1 MENLEESIGG
11 EENYGIDQEYS
22 DPETGEYFSDD
33 SCDCLLD
40 RKIMWL
46 SLPRL
51 CLERVFSFLP
61 DRDRKTAAL
70 VCHQWHNVMRS
81 PSLWRH
87 RHFHFSGRISKFRKP
102 HYSSAIAYVS
112 HLGAYLERL
121 EVTVCPPR
129 KTQSALRLKGAIT
142 QLFSELIRVKA
153 PLRSLAVMNLE
164 LDRSAWTS
172 SLRASM
178 VGCLISF
185 LQRGSSKLNSICLS
199 GMRNCI
205 HQGLEL
211 LSALSHYETRF
222 YPRCYIS
229 SLDLEAFFS
238 GSVNVY
244 LNSSVPDNLSQLQCL
259 TDLRLSYSC
268 LSDELLMAL
277 QQRHGGGRQK
287 SRRDDN
293 TLQTF
298 SLHCCLKEPHQ
309 QLVCGSSWATLASSC
324 PDLKVKISVNQV
336 VNNDRL
342 ARMLLPEIPL
352 SEYCM
357 SAFYSPNED
366 WSPKPLLSD
375 ILPQYRHTLQ
385 HLNLDLNNFGESLDE
400 ELLELVKVCERLV
413 KLSIC
418 AFLEIRTVAR
428 LLDMTLTQRSSL
440 KEIHVRICSFNED
453 AGEEEEALEEMLSS
467 YLHLP
472 PDLCFSAITYPF
484 E

>member
-1 MENLEESIGG
+1 LEQRSELVP
-11 EENYGIDQEYS
+11 Y
-22 DPETGEYFSDD
+22 
-33 SCDCLLD
+33 

-70 VCHQWHNVMRS
+70 VCHQWHNIMRS

-142 QLFSELIRVKA
+142 RLFSELIRVKA

-164 LDRSAWTS
+164 LDRSAWTT

-277 QQRHGGGRQK
+277 Q
-287 SRRDDN
+287 DDN

-440 KEIHVRICSFNED
+440 KEIHVRRNSNVN
-453 AGEEEEALEEMLSS
+453 LT
-467 YLHLP
+467 LH
-472 PDLCFSAITYPF
+472 TQ
-484 E
+484 

>member
-1 MENLEESIGG
+1 MENLEESIGE

-22 DPETGEYFSDD
+22 DPETGEYFTDD
-33 SCDCLLD
+33 SCDCILD
-40 RKIMWL
+40 RKITWL

-70 VCHQWHNVMRS
+70 VCRQWHNVMRS

-87 RHFHFSGRISKFRKP
+87 HRFHFSGRISKFRKP
-102 HYSSAIAYVS
+102 DYSSTIAYVS

-129 KTQSALRLKGAIT
+129 KTQAALRLKGAIT
-142 QLFSELIRVKA
+142 QLFSELIRVRA

-172 SLRASM
+172 SLRASV

-211 LSALSHYETRF
+211 LSALLHYETRF

-277 QQRHGGGRQK
+277 QQRHGGGRRK
-287 SRRDDN
+287 SSRDGN

-298 SLHCCLKEPHQ
+298 LLHCCLKEPHQ
-309 QLVCGSSWATLASSC
+309 Q
-324 PDLKVKISVNQV
+324 
-336 VNNDRL
+336 
-342 ARMLLPEIPL
+342 
-352 SEYCM
+352 
-357 SAFYSPNED
+357 
-366 WSPKPLLSD
+366 
-375 ILPQYRHTLQ
+375 
-385 HLNLDLNNFGESLDE
+385 HLNLDFGANNFDESLDE

-413 KLSIC
+413 ELSIC

-428 LLDMTLTQRSSL
+428 LLDMSLTQSSL
-440 KEIHVRICSFNED
+440 KEIHVRICSFNEV

-472 PDLCFSAITYPF
+472 PDLCFSAIIYPF

>member
-1 MENLEESIGG
+1 MENLEESIGE

-33 SCDCLLD
+33 SCDCILD
-40 RKIMWL
+40 RKITWL

-70 VCHQWHNVMRS
+70 VCRQWHNVMRS

-87 RHFHFSGRISKFRKP
+87 RRFHFSGRISKFRKP
-102 HYSSAIAYVS
+102 DYSSTIAYVS

-129 KTQSALRLKGAIT
+129 KTQAALRLKGAIT
-142 QLFSELIRVKA
+142 QLFSELIRVRA

-172 SLRASM
+172 SLRASV

-211 LSALSHYETRF
+211 LSALLHYETRF

-277 QQRHGGGRQK
+277 QQRHGGGRRK
-287 SRRDDN
+287 SSRDGN

-298 SLHCCLKEPHQ
+298 LLHCCLKEPHQ
-309 QLVCGSSWATLASSC
+309 Q
-324 PDLKVKISVNQV
+324 
-336 VNNDRL
+336 
-342 ARMLLPEIPL
+342 
-352 SEYCM
+352 
-357 SAFYSPNED
+357 
-366 WSPKPLLSD
+366 
-375 ILPQYRHTLQ
+375 
-385 HLNLDLNNFGESLDE
+385 HLNLDFGANNFGESLDE

-413 KLSIC
+413 ELSIC

-428 LLDMTLTQRSSL
+428 LLDMSLTQSSL
-440 KEIHVRICSFNED
+440 KEIHVRICSFNEA

-472 PDLCFSAITYPF
+472 PDLCFSAIIYPF